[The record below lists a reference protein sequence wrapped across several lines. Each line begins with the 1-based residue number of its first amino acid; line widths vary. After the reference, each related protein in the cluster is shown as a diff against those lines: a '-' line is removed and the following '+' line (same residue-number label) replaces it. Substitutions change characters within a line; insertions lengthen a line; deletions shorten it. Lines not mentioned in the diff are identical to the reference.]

1 MAETIL
7 LALLYAKIKKYK
19 IKPLFKSWTI
29 YPVIAFEIIYLI
41 EQVAIFS
48 GNYEFIGFTKSL
60 NPFYFS
66 AYLLLVFKYDIYISS
81 IIGAIF
87 MLLGGALNDIAIKAN
102 DGFMPVYP
110 TSSYLTG
117 YAKPESF
124 VLMLAMYAL
133 SNTKLNVNR
142 YIISS
147 LLLATFEYSVRMLP
161 ITYGVHTILNVIIM
175 IILICSI
182 NKTDIILAIKAS
194 LITTICLF
202 ILEGLNTL
210 LLYFIFKDRLES
222 IILNTMLKTIYV
234 LPSLICFAIITIIYY
249 SKKKDKFRDV

>member
-102 DGFMPVYP
+102 NGFMPVYP
-110 TSSYLTG
+110 TLSYLTG
-117 YAKPESF
+117 YAKPEAFDLVKDIHILGNSQ
-124 VLMLAMYAL
+124 
-133 SNTKLNVNR
+133 TKLKILTD
-142 YIISS
+142 YID
-147 LLLATFEYSVRMLP
+147 LGYSVL
-161 ITYGVHTILNVIIM
+161 
-175 IILICSI
+175 SI
-182 NKTDIILAIKAS
+182 GDV
-194 LITTICLF
+194 F
-202 ILEGLNTL
+202 IRVFV
-210 LLYFIFKDRLES
+210 FI
-222 IILNTMLKTIYV
+222 
-234 LPSLICFAIITIIYY
+234 IIYN
-249 SKKKDKFRDV
+249 SIKKISNSATKEKRKC